1 MSLSAEIAA
10 DALAASPNMKFYL
23 GNYYDKLMEELKNRE
38 GYENHT
44 RKYYG

>member
-23 GNYYDKLMEELKNRE
+23 GNYYDKLMDELKKRE
-38 GYENHT
+38 YDGNKIK
-44 RKYYG
+44 KYYA